1 MDKRILV
8 VTSCTGEKQAK
19 PENQL
24 ILDDFKDEGVRVK
37 RERELE
43 KYKYTAGELYT
54 GSQHLALMKGINHYR
69 NAGAKIDVN
78 ILSAGYG
85 LIAEEKEIVPY
96 EVTFN
101 NMDSAFI
108 RRWAKQQGVTE
119 DLKARIQNYD
129 LIFFLLGDKYLQ
141 AIEWPIPT
149 RDDQKLIFFAGESSK
164 QRILLDD
171 RNYLLSIGEKEAKK
185 FKFGLIGIKGYLFAQ
200 LLTAAKKNPTEVW
213 NAIDQDPAL
222 IREYIL
228 DTINSEKQ
236 LEFFSDDISSDLLK
250 FYSELY
256 PVAKESKNVGKDFH
270 FFMPEND
277 DRVDPNYDFLT
288 DFSEKTRNPLVNDV
302 YAHQLFEQPQY
313 DGILI
318 SKVNIDNATRQK
330 RQLIEEM
337 GIRKFLK
344 LPEDYPIMGDCGAF
358 SYIDQDEPPYKTE
371 EVIQYYEGHKFN
383 FGVSIDHLIVGP
395 FQRDEKIRDY
405 RYEITLENA
414 KEFIQKHKDMNCEFL
429 PVGVVQGWD
438 PVSFRKA
445 VEKVISLGYTRVALG
460 GLAREKSEVI
470 YEILKEISPYIP
482 NEDFRLHLFGVAR
495 DMRTMRSFHK
505 LGMTSFDSASPLRRA
520 WLGTG
525 HNYHTVG
532 GKHYTAIRIPEAS
545 ETSGRVKKMVLEGK
559 GEFSQYKALEQKALS
574 ALRKFDSKEIH
585 IDEALKAILEYDELL
600 GENREAH
607 EDLYYELLMER
618 PWEDCNCPICRTIG
632 IDVVIFR
639 GNNRNR
645 RRGFH
650 NTYAYYCQVKD
661 MRQKIMDSI
670 GEK

>member
-8 VTSCTGEKQAK
+8 VTSCTGEKKQK
-19 PENQL
+19 PVNQL
-24 ILDDFKDEGVRVK
+24 LLDDFKDLETLKK
-37 RERELE
+37 RESELE
-43 KYKYTAGELYT
+43 KFTAGELYT
-54 GSQHLALMKGINHYR
+54 GSQHEALMKGVRLYR

-85 LIAEEKEIVPY
+85 LIPEEKEIVPY

-101 NMDSAFI
+101 NMDSTFI
-108 RRWAKQQGVTE
+108 RRWAKQQRVTE
-119 DLKARIQNYD
+119 DLKSQIQNYD

-141 AIEWPIPT
+141 AIEWPIPI
-149 RDDQKLIFFAGESSK
+149 RYDQKLIFFAGESSK
-164 QRILLDD
+164 QRILLED

-185 FKFGLIGIKGYLFAQ
+185 FKFGLIGIKGFLFAQ

-213 NAIDQDPAL
+213 TAIDQDPSL
-222 IREYIL
+222 IREYVL
-228 DTINSEKQ
+228 DTINKEKQ
-236 LEFFSDDISSDLLK
+236 LELFTEDNSDLLK
-250 FYSELY
+250 FHSELY
-256 PVAKESKNVGKDFH
+256 PVPDHLVGKNVGKDFH

-277 DRVDPNYDFLT
+277 DRVDPNYDFLN
-288 DFSEKTRNPLVNDV
+288 DFSEKTRNPIENDV
-302 YAHQLFEQPQY
+302 YAHQLYDNPQY

-318 SKVNIDNATRQK
+318 SKVNIDNATRKK

-358 SYIDQDEPPYKTE
+358 SYIDKEEPPYKTE
-371 EVIQYYEGHKFN
+371 EVIQYYEDHNFN
-383 FGVSIDHLIVGP
+383 FGVSIDHLIFGP

-414 KEFIQKHKDMNCEFL
+414 KDFIRKHREMNCEFS

-438 PVSFRKA
+438 PESFRKA
-445 VEKVISLGYTRVALG
+445 VQNVISLGYNRVALG

-495 DMRTMRSFHK
+495 DMKTMRSFHK

-525 HNYHTVG
+525 HNYHTVE

-559 GEFSQYKALEQKALS
+559 GEFLQYKALEQKALT
-574 ALRKFDSKEIH
+574 ALRKFDNKEIH

-618 PWEDCNCPICRTIG
+618 PWEKCTCPICRTIG

-661 MRQKIMDSI
+661 MRQKLMESI
-670 GEK
+670 RNK